1 MAEADIVLTTLIN
14 AGLRLNAEDYAEVKR
29 KLGALEV
36 NTGDDFAGLRA
47 QAEALGKVADRLKK
61 QRELLQ
67 LAATKGFD
75 ADTLTAGQRHQL
87 RKAFEDVKVYRDGL
101 VDVTKQ
107 LRAAGKGAGQPFV
120 NELRG
125 MESVF
130 KQLEAITRNVSPM
143 IDRVT
148 TSYKANAQAAAKKLR
163 EENKLVRD
171 QVAQARTSE
180 TLKRASR
187 VKAAQSPEGRKTFL
201 TAARGNAG
209 DIKTSAAA
217 KQGRAFA
224 ASALT
229 ASEKAVQLERDRSG
243 PDSPAVFRAERKQAL
258 AARTFADLDTRASE
272 LAAFEKQDKKDQQA
286 AKQAA
291 AKAEREQVQAAKRR
305 QTQATKL
312 QNLATDARGA
322 AGKNPEGKK
331 YFEMAQRGNVDGIA
345 NTRNA
350 KLGLEFARKEYD
362 TRLKIHKL
370 TEDIFGVDSKTA
382 KQTLRELDGASQA
395 VDRLRARQES
405 LVARDKLS
413 KKDEAKAEALARTE
427 ADVAQNRILRGRADR
442 AGRKALQ
449 RGGGVGLSTE
459 GFTNLDDAKK
469 ALGFVK
475 GEMNDLKRLQTAYAK
490 AFGETSD
497 QSRQAAAEALRHSSF
512 YGKLKDRV
520 ETLGT
525 TTKQQTKADSYQD
538 VVRASEEQRRRNAD
552 KMGNGKRLLET
563 ANGDFSDITD
573 VRALR
578 QAKNYATSE
587 LRELEKQQNSASK
600 SLKVGSQEFV
610 QAQADADRYA
620 KTIGDVNQRLD
631 TLASLPRQVR
641 TPDNIRSSLFP
652 KGKEIYEKAGLVDGG
667 LESLDQE
674 SARKAQKYVAAR
686 LREQVEQARALTHA
700 HGEGNKAARD
710 AGDGARKLAADLEI
724 LSGAAK
730 PAQQGMNL
738 LQSTL
743 RSFLKYAVGYAAL
756 YGLAA
761 AFMALAK
768 NVVELQTEMLDI
780 QAVTGST
787 DSQMARLGQTVLNVA
802 RNSKFSLIE
811 LTKAA
816 KVLAQAGVSVEEMN
830 STLSATANFAAA
842 TGSNL
847 EVAADLLSTTRSV
860 FKDLSDDVISNQLA
874 KAINISKL
882 TAEDLKTILSLGAQ
896 TAESFG
902 LTSEQFLAA
911 VATLRNAGLKA
922 STTATG
928 LRQGM
933 LEIFTPDDKLVQALQ
948 TRYRELGETM
958 GAEAVRARFFQ
969 FTKARNPLIAALTE
983 LKRLGFN
990 DEGQMVLSRAF
1001 DVRSTNA
1008 IKAMIGNLKELAE
1021 NETRI
1026 TFGRAAAEGARV
1038 TMDGL
1043 NASFT
1048 RLISTINGFTYSRS
1062 EGLLG
1067 FLSEVIQSLDREIQR
1082 MERLTDLRNAARG
1095 LTPEERKQAG
1105 IKAEP
1110 RTLLQ
1115 QSVDAVVDFG
1125 QLFNPFTYGK
1135 RFQGKEADLK
1145 DNIRGDDG
1153 IISRSQLALEEN
1165 KKEAI
1170 GFDVNAA
1177 QRGENPGTLASRI
1190 VDAKA
1195 AADNLNAMVSN
1206 TFGPEMALDGK
1217 ALKDILESYTSLA
1230 ETQRRVRRDALE
1242 KQFPDMPKKDLDE
1255 MMFAMESAREDVET
1269 TVTGISKDLV
1279 NRLVLAN
1286 KQVRE
1291 MGDRGPKT
1299 DEEFTSKAIQELFTS
1314 DQQVQDIV
1322 NRNSKLTASAQL
1334 NVLSW
1339 FSQTLNERILN
1350 NPEVEAAQTVARQ
1363 QVAQLAAKAK
1373 LLAETNDKD
1382 SGLVEFRAEV
1392 SNLLLAKDKT
1402 NESALTYFKTLSG
1415 LMTEAAKGLG
1425 SGANALFGQGI
1436 VDVDKQV
1443 KATQD
1448 KLKKEADD
1456 RVASNKEVLTVG
1468 LADPHFR
1475 KEVES
1480 RPIGD
1485 PNKATLL
1492 SLIGKSLPDEEALGN
1507 TPAFKMVKG
1516 EIETF
1521 NESTLERSKL
1531 RERVKNETGYKTEL
1545 ANQAGRAAE
1554 DFADA
1559 QNRNQFGAARRAKG
1573 AETSARVALVNEEI
1587 KKADSDLDLN
1597 FKRNTPEQNY
1607 QLEQKRVELENE
1619 RNRLQEKH
1627 VKEVAKLDQ
1636 EEALLNN
1643 KREENRLRLEQ
1654 KRAKTVLDT
1663 ATNATPQEAIDE
1675 AVKQID
1681 ATNKGLLATLNAR
1694 DKLKGDQSDLSDAE
1708 MEERQRFLKPFRE
1721 TADYLEGVLKR
1732 EDQAH
1737 ADREILIQTPFTSGN
1752 NQFDATAEAD
1762 GAVPGTRPERKKYLV
1777 NKADLLR
1784 DQLSTSG
1791 AEMSANDLAIRDLEA
1806 QQARDTAEKKP
1817 VDQDVA
1823 KKLDMLREKQRS
1835 LTVATQEWNKELGV
1849 TQLEISRVAATWQ
1862 SGMDRAFDPKLI
1874 QLKLEQSQ
1882 NSLEHFGEVINNEV
1896 VDAVD
1901 GLGDALADVALEGK
1915 SLADSLGDVFAD
1927 LGKNVVRTLIKTLSN
1942 EVVNSMIGLG
1952 KDLIKGTNSGGGSG
1966 IGGGL
1971 MGIFSSV
1978 ASLFGGGGG
1987 GSATY
1992 KGAQQF
1998 AGGGIIRGPGTGTS
2012 DSIPAYVQGANG
2024 RRKPLMLSDG
2034 ESILTAKATAALGE
2048 DFVQGVNSG
2057 RLLRARTGAVI
2068 ADQAALSVAAVAPA
2082 DTSRARAPRMPSG
2095 PGSTQ
2100 VNVTPAQMRMRMGD
2114 WLEQHVIEELSK
2126 R

>member
-29 KLGALEV
+29 KLASLEV
-36 NTGDDFAGLRA
+36 NTGDDFAGLRK
-47 QAEALGKVADRLKK
+47 QAEALGVVADRLKK
-61 QRELLQ
+61 QRDLLQ
-67 LAATKGFD
+67 RAATKGFD
-75 ADTLTAGQRHQL
+75 PETLTAGQRHQL

-107 LRAAGKGAGQPFV
+107 LRTAGKGAGQPFI

-148 TSYKANAQAAAKKLR
+148 TSYKANAAAAAKKLR
-163 EENKLVRD
+163 DENKLVRD
-171 QVAQARTSE
+171 QATQARTSE

-187 VKAAQSPEGRKTFL
+187 IKATQSPEGRKAFL

-209 DIKTSAAA
+209 DITTSAAA
-217 KQGRAFA
+217 KQGRGYA

-258 AARTFADLDTRASE
+258 AARTFADLDTRARE
-272 LAAFEKQDKKDQQA
+272 LAVIEARDKKDAQE

-291 AKAEREQVQAAKRR
+291 AKAERQQVQAAKRR

-322 AGKNPEGKK
+322 ALKNPEGKK

-370 TEDIFGVDSKTA
+370 TEDIFGADSKTA

-405 LVARDKLS
+405 LGAREKLS
-413 KKDEAKAEALARTE
+413 KKDAAKAEALARTE
-427 ADVAQNRILRGRADR
+427 AEVAQARILRGRSDR

-459 GFTNLDDAKK
+459 GFTNLDEAKK

-520 ETLGT
+520 DTLGA

-552 KMGNGKRLLET
+552 KMANGKRLLDS
-563 ANGDFSDITD
+563 ANGDFSNFTD

-578 QAKNYATSE
+578 QAKNYASSE

-600 SLKVGSQEFV
+600 SLKVGSQEFLN
-610 QAQADADRYA
+610 AQADADRYA

-631 TLASLPRQVR
+631 DLASLPKKVR
-641 TPDNIRSSLFP
+641 TPDTIRSSLFP
-652 KGKEIYEKAGLVDGG
+652 KGREIYENAGRVDGG

-700 HGEGNKAARD
+700 HGEGNQAARD
-710 AGDGARKLAADLEI
+710 AGDGARKLAADLDV
-724 LSGAAK
+724 LTGAAK

-761 AFMALAK
+761 AFMALAQS
-768 NVVELQTEMLDI
+768 VVELQTEMLDI

-816 KVLAQAGVSVEEMN
+816 KILAQAGVSVEEMN
-830 STLSATANFAAA
+830 SALAATANFAAA

-847 EVAADLLSTTRSV
+847 EVASDLLSTTRSV
-860 FKDLSDDVISNQLA
+860 FKNLSDDVIANQLA

-958 GAEAVRARFFQ
+958 GAEAVKARFFQ
-969 FTKARNPLIAALTE
+969 FTKARNPLVAALTE

-1008 IKAMIGNLKELAE
+1008 IKAMIGNLKELSE

-1062 EGLLG
+1062 EGILG
-1067 FLSEVIQSLDREIQR
+1067 FLTEVIQSLDQEIQR

-1135 RFQGKEADLK
+1135 RFQGKEADLR

-1153 IISRSQLALEEN
+1153 IISRAQLSQEEN
-1165 KKEAI
+1165 NKEAI
-1170 GFDVNAA
+1170 GFNVKAA
-1177 QRGENPGTLASRI
+1177 RNGEAPGTLASRI
-1190 VDAKA
+1190 ADASA

-1206 TFGPEMALDGK
+1206 TFGPEMLLTDK
-1217 ALKDILESYTSLA
+1217 ALTDILDSYTSLT
-1230 ETQRRVRRDALE
+1230 ETQRRVRRTALE
-1242 KQFPDMPKKDLDE
+1242 QQFPDMPKKDLDQ
-1255 MMFAMESAREDVET
+1255 MMFAMESAREDVSGAI
-1269 TVTGISKDLV
+1269 TGISKELV

-1291 MGDRGPKT
+1291 MGDRAPKT
-1299 DEEFTSKAIQELFTS
+1299 PEEFTSKAIQELYKS
-1314 DQQVQDIV
+1314 DQQVQEIV
-1322 NRNSKLTASAQL
+1322 NRSSKLTASAQL
-1334 NVLSW
+1334 QVLEW
-1339 FSQTLNERILN
+1339 FGQTLNERILN
-1350 NPEVEAAQTVARQ
+1350 NPEVEAAETVARK
-1363 QVAQLAAKAK
+1363 QVGQLAAKAK
-1373 LLAETNDKD
+1373 LLAETNDTN

-1392 SNLLLAKDKT
+1392 SNLLLAKDKS
-1402 NESALTYFKTLSG
+1402 NEAALTYFKTLRD
-1415 LMTEAAKGLG
+1415 LMTEAAKGMG
-1425 SGANALFGQGI
+1425 SGASTLFGQGI
-1436 VDVDKQV
+1436 GDVDRQV
-1443 KATQD
+1443 KATQE
-1448 KLKKEADD
+1448 KLKKESDD
-1456 RVASNKEVLTVG
+1456 RVKSNQEVLTVG

-1475 KEVES
+1475 KEIES
-1480 RPIGD
+1480 RPVGD

-1492 SLIGKSLPDEEALGN
+1492 SLIGKSLPDEEAQGN
-1507 TPAFKMVKG
+1507 SQTFQMVKG

-1521 NESTLERSKL
+1521 NESTLERANLK
-1531 RERVKNETGYKTEL
+1531 ERVKNETSYKLGL
-1545 ANQAGRAAE
+1545 ANEAGRAA
-1554 DFADA
+1554 DKFADA
-1559 QNRNQFGAARRAKG
+1559 QQRNQFGAARQAKG
-1573 AETSARVALVNEEI
+1573 EETAARVALLNEEI
-1587 KKADSDLDLN
+1587 KKAESDLELN
-1597 FKRNTPEQNY
+1597 FKRNSPEQNF
-1607 QLEQKRVELENE
+1607 QIEQKRVELENE

-1636 EEALLNN
+1636 EENLLNN

-1663 ATNATPQEAIDE
+1663 ATDATPQASIDE

-1737 ADREILIQTPFTSGN
+1737 ANREILIQTPLTTGN
-1752 NQFDATAEAD
+1752 NQFDATADAA
-1762 GAVPGTRPERKKYLV
+1762 GVAPGTRTQRKSYLV
-1777 NKADLLR
+1777 NKAELLQT
-1784 DQLSTSG
+1784 QLSTSG
-1791 AEMSANDLAIRDLEA
+1791 AEMSANDLAIADLEA

-1849 TQLEISRVAATWQ
+1849 TQLEISRVAGTWQ

-1882 NSLEHFGEVINNEV
+1882 NSLEHFGEVINDEV

-1915 SLADSLGDVFAD
+1915 SAADALGDVFAD

-1952 KDLIKGTNSGGGSG
+1952 KDLLKGTNSGGGSG
-1966 IGGGL
+1966 LGGGL

-1987 GSATY
+1987 SATY
-1992 KGAQQF
+1992 KGAQGF
-1998 AGGGIIRGPGTGTS
+1998 AGGGVIRGPGTGTS

-2057 RLLRARTGAVI
+2057 RLLRARTGAVL
-2068 ADQAALSVAAVAPA
+2068 ADQAALSVSAVNPA
-2082 DTSRARAPRMPSG
+2082 DTTRARAPRGPSG